1 MLLNTLLLNIIITFS
16 RAIVNSEFVRNHKPY
31 IPNIVFTV
39 ERRKNAHKGGISLKH
54 YGEGSEERCVILG
67 NYIVQNNATVR
78 STAKQFGISKSTVH
92 QDITTKLEKANKR
105 LFDEV
110 KAVLD
115 KNKQERHIR
124 GGEATKQK
132 YQALKKKRL
141 AVLQK

>member
-1 MLLNTLLLNIIITFS
+1 M
-16 RAIVNSEFVRNHKPY
+16 KQ
-31 IPNIVFTV
+31 
-39 ERRKNAHKGGISLKH
+39 
-54 YGEGSEERCVILG
+54 YGEGNEERCVILG

-105 LFDEV
+105 LYDEV
-110 KAVLD
+110 KTVLD

-132 YQALKKKRL
+132 YQALKSKKL
-141 AVLQK
+141 AVGQK

>member
-1 MLLNTLLLNIIITFS
+1 M
-16 RAIVNSEFVRNHKPY
+16 KQ
-31 IPNIVFTV
+31 
-39 ERRKNAHKGGISLKH
+39 
-54 YGEGSEERCVILG
+54 YGEGNEERCVILG

-105 LFDEV
+105 LYDEV
-110 KAVLD
+110 KTVLD

-132 YQALKKKRL
+132 YQALKSKKL
-141 AVLQK
+141 GVGQK

>member
-1 MLLNTLLLNIIITFS
+1 M
-16 RAIVNSEFVRNHKPY
+16 
-31 IPNIVFTV
+31 
-39 ERRKNAHKGGISLKH
+39 KH

-132 YQALKKKRL
+132 YQALKSKRL
-141 AVLQK
+141 AVNQK

>member
-1 MLLNTLLLNIIITFS
+1 M
-16 RAIVNSEFVRNHKPY
+16 KQ
-31 IPNIVFTV
+31 
-39 ERRKNAHKGGISLKH
+39 
-54 YGEGSEERCVILG
+54 YGEGNEERCVILG

-105 LFDEV
+105 LYDEV
-110 KAVLD
+110 KTVLD

-132 YQALKKKRL
+132 YQALKNKNL
-141 AVLQK
+141 TVGQK